1 MSANF
6 CWYEIM
12 DRIALI
18 QNQLEDYV
26 ANHEVT
32 DDKLQQ
38 LVNDAQVSLS
48 DAYSYAAKK
57 FNDACEDY
65 LGEK

>member
-6 CWYEIM
+6 GWYEIM
-12 DRIALI
+12 DRVALI

-26 ANHEVT
+26 ANHEVA
-32 DDKLQQ
+32 DNKLQQ

-48 DAYSYAAKK
+48 DAYSYAGEK
-57 FNDACEDY
+57 FNDSCEDA
-65 LGEK
+65 GE